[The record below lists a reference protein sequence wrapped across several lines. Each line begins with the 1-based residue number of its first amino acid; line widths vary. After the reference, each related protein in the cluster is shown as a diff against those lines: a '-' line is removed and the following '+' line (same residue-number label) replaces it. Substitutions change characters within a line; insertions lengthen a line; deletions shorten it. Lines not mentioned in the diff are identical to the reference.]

1 MNSRAITTP
10 ANRLTL
16 AITRAPLVCLDGGSE
31 ALEHRAESACDI
43 RQALDPFAEA
53 FGL

>member
-1 MNSRAITTP
+1 
-10 ANRLTL
+10 LFF
-16 AITRAPLVCLDGGSE
+16 ITRAPLTCLDGGLASSE
-31 ALEHRAESACDI
+31 HQAESACDI